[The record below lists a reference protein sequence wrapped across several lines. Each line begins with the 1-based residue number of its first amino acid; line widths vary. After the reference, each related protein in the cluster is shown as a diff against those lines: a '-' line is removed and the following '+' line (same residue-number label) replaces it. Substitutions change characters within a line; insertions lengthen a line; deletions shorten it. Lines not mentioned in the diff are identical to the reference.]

1 MMRDDVTALVTAQ
14 ARAWEAGDLEAIME
28 GYAPD
33 ALLILPGNRI
43 SGVSAI
49 RASFADYLAAYSVR
63 RVTLTRV
70 LVEGAHGALEWTWH
84 EIRHAD
90 GQERTVDDAIIFT
103 LRAGK
108 ITHWREY
115 FDESTHA

>member
-1 MMRDDVTALVTAQ
+1 MMHDTVTALLTAQ
-14 ARAWEAGDLEAIME
+14 AQAWEAGDLNAIMA
-28 GYAPD
+28 GYASD
-33 ALLILPGNRI
+33 AVLILPGSRI
-43 SGVSAI
+43 SGAAAI

-70 LVEGAHGALEWTWH
+70 LVEGVHGALEWTWH
-84 EIRHAD
+84 ETRHAD
-90 GQERTVDDAIIFT
+90 DHQRTVDDAIIFS

-108 ITHWREY
+108 ITRWREY